1 MSKEEEKETLKD
13 AVMTE
18 EEKQKLEEWLDEIFD
33 ALDAMED
40 DS

>member
-18 EEKQKLEEWLDEIFD
+18 EEKQKLEEWLDEIFK
-33 ALDAMED
+33 ALSQPPAD
-40 DS
+40 